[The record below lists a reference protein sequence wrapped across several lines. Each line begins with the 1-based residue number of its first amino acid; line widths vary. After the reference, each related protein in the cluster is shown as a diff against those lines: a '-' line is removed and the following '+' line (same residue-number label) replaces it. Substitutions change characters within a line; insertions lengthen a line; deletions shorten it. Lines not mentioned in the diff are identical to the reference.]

1 MSPRRRAIFV
11 RSVSTF
17 DRMESTLPAAPRLF
31 TEIVSIISSLTES
44 ILPVVTTDVR
54 VCDVRRRLPISRSS
68 YAARFIARV
77 TLRENSSARSAYIR
91 HKLHACTKA
100 SVSRAPIAQNEIF
113 LKRFLSTAEGFIL
126 QKYE

>member
-11 RSVSTF
+11 RTVSTF
-17 DRMESTLPAAPRLF
+17 GLREITLPAVPRF
-31 TEIVSIISSLTES
+31 STEIAPIISVLTES

-68 YAARFIARV
+68 YAARFMASV

-91 HKLHACTKA
+91 HRLHACTRA
-100 SVSRAPIAQNEIF
+100 SASRAPIAQNEIF
-113 LKRFLSTAEGFIL
+113 LKRFLSTAKGFIP